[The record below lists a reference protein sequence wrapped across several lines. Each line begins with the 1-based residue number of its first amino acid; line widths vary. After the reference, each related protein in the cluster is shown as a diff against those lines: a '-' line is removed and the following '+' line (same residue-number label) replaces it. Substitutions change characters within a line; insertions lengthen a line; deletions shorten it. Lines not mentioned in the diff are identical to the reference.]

1 MKNLSRYIPW
11 SIRIAVSALFLL
23 SAIAK
28 LYPNPYFALSTFE
41 AKQLIPL
48 GFSQFY
54 ASYFSRIL
62 IGVELSLGILLLL
75 PFYLKKLVI
84 PGTILMLLVF
94 IVHLSISILSS
105 GNQGNCGCFGAL
117 LPMTPVQALI
127 KNLVSVALLLVLFKK
142 FEGDDRP
149 KLMHLLNVVLASI
162 LFIFLVGPMKSI
174 APQPIQITDDAPTE
188 VVAPKMIDT
197 TTVQTVKGIKKDSIP
212 VYLGPKKTKSGFSNI
227 FPNIDSGKKLLCFF
241 APSCDHCRATAK
253 ALTEMKKA
261 NKDFPAIQ
269 IIFMDE
275 APEEIPDFFKFA
287 GAEYPNYVMDIV
299 TFWSKLGNNRDVP
312 GVFYLWNGSTQKI
325 YHGTED
331 QKFNATAFKK
341 ILDKEK

>member
-1 MKNLSRYIPW
+1 MKNLSRYLPW

-48 GFSQFY
+48 GFDQFY

-75 PFYLKKLVI
+75 PFYLKKIVI
-84 PGTILMLLVF
+84 PATILMLMVF
-94 IVHLSISILSS
+94 IAHLSISILSS

-127 KNLVSVALLLVLFKK
+127 KNIVSVALLIVLFKK
-142 FEGDDRP
+142 LVGDDRP

-162 LFIFLVGPMKSI
+162 LLIFLIGPMKSI
-174 APQPIQITDDAPTE
+174 ATQPQQITEMPNE
-188 VVAPKMIDT
+188 VVAPKVVDT
-197 TTVQTVKGIKKDSIP
+197 TAAQTIEVVKKDSVP
-212 VYLGPKKTKSGFSNI
+212 VYLGPKKIKSGFSNI
-227 FPNIDSGKKLLCFF
+227 FPNIDSGKKILCFF

-253 ALTEMKKA
+253 TLTEMKKA

-312 GVFYLWNGSTQKI
+312 GVFYLWNGNSQKI

-331 QKFNATAFKK
+331 QKFNAAAFKK
-341 ILDKEK
+341 LLAKEF

>member
-1 MKNLSRYIPW
+1 MKNLSRYLPW
-11 SIRIAVSALFLL
+11 SIRIAVSILFLL

-41 AKQLIPL
+41 AKQLIPM
-48 GFSQFY
+48 GFDQFY

-75 PFYLKKLVI
+75 PFYLKKIVI
-84 PGTILMLLVF
+84 PATILMLMVF

-127 KNLVSVALLLVLFKK
+127 KNIVSVALLIVLFKK
-142 FEGDDRP
+142 FNSEDRP
-149 KLMHLLNVVLASI
+149 QLMHLLNIVLASI
-162 LFIFLVGPMKSI
+162 LLIFLIGPIKST
-174 APQPIQITDDAPTE
+174 APQPKQITEMPNE
-188 VVAPKMIDT
+188 VVAPKVVDT
-197 TTVQTVKGIKKDSIP
+197 TTNQTIEVVKKDSVTINP
-212 VYLGPKKTKSGFSNI
+212 GPKKTKSGFANI
-227 FPNIDSGKKLLCFF
+227 FPNIDSGKKILCFF

-253 ALTEMKKA
+253 TLTEMKKA

-299 TFWSKLGNNRDVP
+299 TFWSKLGNNREVP
-312 GVFYLWNGSTQKI
+312 GVFYFWNGSTQKI
-325 YHGTED
+325 YQGIDE
-331 QKFNATAFKK
+331 QKFNAAAFKK
-341 ILDKEK
+341 ILDKDK